1 MTRYATTPLPTAD
14 EAEYTLPG
22 ATNRQLDY
30 IASLLQQRE
39 VKPET
44 AAALGPKIAV
54 QMVANEERG
63 DSAPAVDG
71 ISKKR
76 ASESISKLLELPKR
90 RNELPA
96 RPAKTRDIVAETRSQ
111 AVAERITPAKVP
123 AGHYA
128 VDNEAGELRFYT
140 VWWAP
145 EQPGRSPFF
154 KLYVEHGPDD
164 SEVPFKSAL
173 TILRKIAED
182 PRAAALRYGREIG
195 ACSVCGKRL
204 TNSLS
209 RLLDIGPVC
218 GGRFWDEGD
227 WKVIKVRG
235 RDALRSA
242 GLDPK
247 ADAPEG
253 TDFDAIREQAGL

>member
-54 QMVANEERG
+54 QFVANEERG

-76 ASESISKLLELPKR
+76 ASESISKLLALPKR

-111 AVAERITPAKVP
+111 TVADRITPEKVP
-123 AGHYA
+123 AGHCRA
-128 VDNEAGELRFYT
+128 PLRPRDQVLLLVREAPHEPNQPTPRHRPGLRR
-140 VWWAP
+140 P
-145 EQPGRSPFF
+145 
-154 KLYVEHGPDD
+154 
-164 SEVPFKSAL
+164 
-173 TILRKIAED
+173 
-182 PRAAALRYGREIG
+182 
-195 ACSVCGKRL
+195 
-204 TNSLS
+204 
-209 RLLDIGPVC
+209 LLL
-218 GGRFWDEGD
+218 
-227 WKVIKVRG
+227 RG
-235 RDALRSA
+235 RLEGSQGDGARRA
-242 GLDPK
+242 PRCR
-247 ADAPEG
+247 ARPEG
-253 TDFDAIREQAGL
+253 

>member
-1 MTRYATTPLPTAD
+1 MMTRYATTPLPTAD

-96 RPAKTRDIVAETRSQ
+96 RPAKTR
-111 AVAERITPAKVP
+111 
-123 AGHYA
+123 
-128 VDNEAGELRFYT
+128 
-140 VWWAP
+140 
-145 EQPGRSPFF
+145 
-154 KLYVEHGPDD
+154 
-164 SEVPFKSAL
+164 
-173 TILRKIAED
+173 
-182 PRAAALRYGREIG
+182 EIG

>member
-54 QMVANEERG
+54 QFVANEERG

-76 ASESISKLLELPKR
+76 ASESISKLLALPKR

-111 AVAERITPAKVP
+111 TVADRITPEKVP

-128 VDNEAGELRFYT
+128 VDNEAGELRFYA

-145 EQPGRSPFF
+145 ITPGRDPFF
-154 KLYVEHGPDD
+154 KVYVEHGPDD

-182 PRAAALRYGREIG
+182 PRAAALRYGREIKS
-195 ACSVCGKRL
+195 CSSCGKRL
-204 TNSLS
+204 TNRIS

-218 GGRFWDEGD
+218 GGRFYSEDD
-227 WKVIKVRG
+227 WKARKATA
-235 RDALRSA
+235 RDALRAA

-247 ADAPEG
+247 ADAEEG
-253 TDFDAIREQAGL
+253 DDLDAIREQAGL

>member
-1 MTRYATTPLPTAD
+1 MMTRYATTPLPTAD

-76 ASESISKLLELPKR
+76 ASESISKLLALPKR

-96 RPAKTRDIVAETRSQ
+96 RPAKTRDIVAETRSE
-111 AVAERITPAKVP
+111 ARITPEKVP